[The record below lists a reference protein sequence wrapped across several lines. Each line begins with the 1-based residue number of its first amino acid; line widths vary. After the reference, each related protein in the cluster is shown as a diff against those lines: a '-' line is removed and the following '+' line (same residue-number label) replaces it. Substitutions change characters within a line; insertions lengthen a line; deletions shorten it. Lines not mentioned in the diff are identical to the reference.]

1 MKIVAKTDVA
11 TTDLLRNASRGRDVE
26 LIYRRGKVFLWC
38 HCETVKKSRFQG
50 LVTRGRN

>member
-38 HCETVKKSRFQG
+38 HCEAVKKSRFQG